1 MPGVG
6 FPIPPPGISYIRE
19 KSLGEGDYGIVA
31 ES

>member
-19 KSLGEGDYGIVA
+19 KSMGHRLYNVV